1 MMLILGLDPG
11 SLSFG
16 IGIVKKEKGR
26 FTYVHSETIRLR
38 DRDFLARMRE
48 LWERLEKLNASFAV
62 DQAAMEEGFL
72 GKNIRSMSQ
81 LSMVRGLAMA
91 AMLKR
96 RLPLCF
102 YAPRQVKLALTGYGN
117 ADKEQVAKMAALVL
131 DIRGRKLGLDES
143 DALAVAYCHGVNVK

>member
-1 MMLILGLDPG
+1 MLILGLDPG

-26 FTYVHSETIRLR
+26 FAYVHSETIRLR
-38 DRDFLARMRE
+38 DRDFLVRMQE
-48 LWERLEKLNASFAV
+48 LWDRLEELSAAFAV

-91 AMLKR
+91 ALLQR
-96 RLPLCF
+96 RLPLRF

>member
-16 IGIVKKEKGR
+16 IGIVKREKGR
-26 FTYVHSETIRLR
+26 FAYVHSETIRLK
-38 DRDFLARMRE
+38 DRDFLARMQE
-48 LWERLEKLNASFAV
+48 LWDRLEELSASFPV

-72 GKNIRSMSQ
+72 GKNVRSMSQ

-91 AMLKR
+91 ALLKR
-96 RLPLCF
+96 RLPLRF

-131 DIRGRKLGLDES
+131 NIRGRKLGLDES

>member
-1 MMLILGLDPG
+1 
-11 SLSFG
+11 
-16 IGIVKKEKGR
+16 
-26 FTYVHSETIRLR
+26 SETIKLK
-38 DRDFLARMRE
+38 DRDFLARMQE
-48 LWERLEKLNASFAV
+48 LWDRLDKLSAAFAV

-91 AMLKR
+91 ALLKR
-96 RLPLCF
+96 RLPLRF

-131 DIRGRKLGLDES
+131 NIKDRKLGLDES

>member
-11 SLSFG
+11 SLRFG
-16 IGIVKKEKGR
+16 VGIVEKDRRR
-26 FTYVHSETIRLR
+26 FAYVYSETIQLKQGG
-38 DRDFLARMRE
+38 FIARMQE
-48 LWERLEKLNASFAV
+48 LWDRLDRLTGDYAI

-81 LSMVRGLAMA
+81 LSTVRGVAMA
-91 AMLKR
+91 ALLKR
-96 RLPLCF
+96 RLPLRL

-131 DIRGRKLGLDES
+131 NIKGRKLGLDES
-143 DALAVAYCHGVNVK
+143 DALAVAYCHGVNGS

>member
-26 FTYVHSETIRLR
+26 FAYVHSETIKLKGG
-38 DRDFLARMRE
+38 DFLARMQE
-48 LWERLEKLNASFAV
+48 LWDRLEKLIASFAV

-91 AMLKR
+91 ALLKQ
-96 RLPLCF
+96 RLPLRF

-131 DIRGRKLGLDES
+131 NIKGRKLGLDES
-143 DALAVAYCHGVNVK
+143 DALAVAYCHGVNAK

>member
-16 IGIVKKEKGR
+16 VGIVRKERGR
-26 FTYVHSETIRLR
+26 FAYVHSETIRLR
-38 DRDFLARMRE
+38 DKDFLARMQE
-48 LWERLEKLNASFAV
+48 LWDRLEELCASFAV

-91 AMLKR
+91 ALLQR
-96 RLPLCF
+96 RLPLRF

-131 DIRGRKLGLDES
+131 DIRCRKLGLDES

>member
-1 MMLILGLDPG
+1 MILGLDPG

-26 FTYVHSETIRLR
+26 FAYVHSETIKLK
-38 DRDFLARMRE
+38 DRDFVMRMQE
-48 LWERLEKLNASFAV
+48 LWDRLDKLTAAFPV

-72 GKNIRSMSQ
+72 GKNIRSMSL
-81 LSMVRGLAMA
+81 LSTVRGVAMA
-91 AMLKR
+91 ALLNR
-96 RLPLCF
+96 RLPLGL

-131 DIRGRKLGLDES
+131 NIKGRKLGLDES
-143 DALAVAYCHGVNVK
+143 DALAVAYCHGVKLR

>member
-16 IGIVKKEKGR
+16 IGIVKKEKGH
-26 FTYVHSETIRLR
+26 FSYVHSETIRLQ
-38 DRDFLARMRE
+38 DRDFLARMQE
-48 LWERLEKLNASFAV
+48 LWDRLEKLSAAFAV

-91 AMLKR
+91 ALLKQ
-96 RLPLCF
+96 RLPLRF

-131 DIRGRKLGLDES
+131 NIKNKKLGLDES

>member
-11 SLSFG
+11 SLRFG
-16 IGIVKKEKGR
+16 VGIVAREKRR
-26 FTYVHSETIRLR
+26 FSYVHSETIRLKEG
-38 DRDFLARMRE
+38 DFIARMQV
-48 LWERLEKLNASFAV
+48 LWDRLAALAAEFPF

-72 GKNIRSMSQ
+72 GKNVRSMSQ
-81 LSMVRGLAMA
+81 LAMVRGLAMA
-91 AMLKR
+91 ALLQR
-96 RLPLCF
+96 RLPLRL

-131 DIRGRKLGLDES
+131 GIRDGKLGLNES